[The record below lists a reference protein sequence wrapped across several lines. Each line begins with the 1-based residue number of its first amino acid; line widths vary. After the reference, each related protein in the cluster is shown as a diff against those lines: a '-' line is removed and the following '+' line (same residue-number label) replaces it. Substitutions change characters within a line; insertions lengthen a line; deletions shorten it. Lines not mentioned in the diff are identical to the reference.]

1 MVDYKNGK
9 IYKLYVDNLVYI
21 GSTAQ
26 PTLTIRLRRHKSA
39 YKQWVK
45 TEKCYVSSIKLFK
58 VGTPTMELIELF
70 PCGSKV
76 ELLAREGFHQKS
88 NVCVNKLIAGRTAE
102 DYYQAN
108 RTHVLERIK
117 TLNAN
122 NKRIERL
129 TLFIQKHIQSIS

>member
-1 MVDYKNGK
+1 
-9 IYKLYVDNLVYI
+9 
-21 GSTAQ
+21 
-26 PTLTIRLRRHKSA
+26 
-39 YKQWVK
+39 
-45 TEKCYVSSIKLFK
+45 
-58 VGTPTMELIELF
+58 MELIELF

-76 ELLAREGFHQKS
+76 ELRAREGFHQKS

-108 RTHVLERIK
+108 RTHALERIK